1 MVIYFA
7 KLVKKNSILFVFS
20 GFSHTLLP
28 MISPPSATAT
38 AAASIAAA
46 GGVGPAACGSPV
58 VSPGGSAAA
67 LVDAGAALAGSYH
80 TIRVLVPI
88 VTCSR
93 VIRYESSCLPLRA
106 GSGGL
111 CVAQGGLAHPHR
123 PVLISTSAVVD
134 IHIGRYRHR
143 HRPVCIAPDGLHVA
157 VRGGGAS
164 ICLRPFSCGL
174 QSLRGR
180 HNSLFQGKKSAF
192 CLVLSP
198 TWTTFAPY

>member
-28 MISPPSATAT
+28 MISPLSAT

-58 VSPGGSAAA
+58 ASPGGLCCRPCRRRSRIGW
-67 LVDAGAALAGSYH
+67 LVSFGTWARAYCYVLSCH
-80 TIRVLVPI
+80 TIRELVSS
-88 VTCSR
+88 VTSR
-93 VIRYESSCLPLRA
+93 QRWSPRGARRLGSSPSGGVDIAIGRCASPPMVSTWQHAVAAPASASAPFLVCPWPLRE
-106 GSGGL
+106 
-111 CVAQGGLAHPHR
+111 
-123 PVLISTSAVVD
+123 
-134 IHIGRYRHR
+134 
-143 HRPVCIAPDGLHVA
+143 
-157 VRGGGAS
+157 
-164 ICLRPFSCGL
+164 
-174 QSLRGR
+174 R
-180 HNSLFQGKKSAF
+180 HNCLCRGKKSAF

>member
-28 MISPPSATAT
+28 MISPSSAT

-58 VSPGGSAAA
+58 ASPGAFAAV
-67 LVDAGAALAGSYH
+67 LVAAGAALAGSYH
-80 TIRVLVPI
+80 TLRVLVPI

-93 VIRYESSCLPLRA
+93 VIRYECSCLPLRA
-106 GSGGL
+106 GSDGL
-111 CVAQGGLAHPHR
+111 HVAQGGLAHPHR
-123 PVLISTSAVVD
+123 PVSTSPSAVVD

-157 VRGGGAS
+157 ACGGGVS
-164 ICLRPFSCGL
+164 ICLRPFSCGP
-174 QSLRGR
+174 QPLRER
-180 HNSLFQGKKSAF
+180 HNCLCRGKKSAF

>member
-28 MISPPSATAT
+28 MISPPSATA
-38 AAASIAAA
+38 AAAIAAA

-58 VSPGGSAAA
+58 VSPGASAAVLVAASAA
-67 LVDAGAALAGSYH
+67 LVGSYH
-80 TIRVLVPI
+80 TLRVLVPI

-123 PVLISTSAVVD
+123 PLSTSPSAVVD

-157 VRGGGAS
+157 ARGGGAS
-164 ICLRPFSCGL
+164 ICLRPFSCGP
-174 QSLRGR
+174 QPLRER
-180 HNSLFQGKKSAF
+180 HNCLCRGKKSAF

>member
-28 MISPPSATAT
+28 MISPPSATA
-38 AAASIAAA
+38 AASTAAA

-58 VSPGGSAAA
+58 ASPGASAAV
-67 LVDAGAALAGSYH
+67 LVAAAAALAGSYH
-80 TIRVLVPI
+80 TLRVLVPI

-93 VIRYESSCLPLRA
+93 VIRYVRSCLPLRA
-106 GSGGL
+106 GSAGL

-123 PVLISTSAVVD
+123 PVSTSPSAVVD

-157 VRGGGAS
+157 ARGGGAS
-164 ICLRPFSCGL
+164 IGLRPFSCVP

-180 HNSLFQGKKSAF
+180 HNCLFRGKKSAF